1 MKIAICDDNAQYR
14 EQIAAIVTE
23 FAQPR
28 HRDVSL
34 SVYEHPTA
42 LLDDV
47 TRFGGFDIYILD
59 IVMPVVDGVQ
69 LGVQLRRCD
78 AQGKIIFLTSSQEY
92 ALDSYRARAFDYI
105 LKPVKKERLIAALEE
120 AAGTIPNRKDKSIL
134 VKSRESTVKLTYD
147 SILYAELADR
157 KIRYRTI
164 GGNTIE
170 GSSIRV
176 TFSDAVA
183 ELLNDDRFV
192 LCGPGLAVNL
202 YYITMVNNDSL
213 IFKNGLQLY
222 VGKRAGK
229 ELRTVWFDFWM
240 NKEERL

>member
-1 MKIAICDDNAQYR
+1 MKIAICDDNALYR
-14 EQIAAIVTE
+14 EQIADIVKE
-23 FAQPR
+23 YAQPR
-28 HRDVSL
+28 HREISL

-59 IVMPVVDGVQ
+59 IVMPVVDGIQ

-78 AQGKIIFLTSSQEY
+78 PQGKIIFLTSSQEY

-120 AAGTIPNRKDKSIL
+120 AGSAIPNRKDKSIL
-134 VKSRESTVKLTYD
+134 VKNRESTVKLTYD
-147 SILYAELADR
+147 SILWAELSDR
-157 KIRYRTI
+157 KIRYTTI

-170 GSSIRV
+170 GSSIRT
-176 TFSDAVA
+176 TFAEAVA
-183 ELLNDDRFV
+183 DLLADHRFS

-202 YYITMVNNDSL
+202 YYITMVNTDTL
-213 IFKNGLQLY
+213 VFKNGTQRY
-222 VGKRAGK
+222 AGKRACK
-229 ELRTVWFDFWM
+229 ELRSIWFDFWM
-240 NKEERL
+240 NKEESV

>member
-1 MKIAICDDNAQYR
+1 MKIAICDDNAQNRQQISDIVR
-14 EQIAAIVTE
+14 EY
-23 FAQPR
+23 AQPR
-28 HRDVSL
+28 HREISL

-42 LLDDV
+42 LMDDV

-59 IVMPVVDGVQ
+59 IVMPVVNGIQ

-78 AQGKIIFLTSSQEY
+78 PQGKIIYLTSSQEY
-92 ALDSYRARAFDYI
+92 AIDSYRAKAFDYI

-120 AAGTIPNRKDKSIL
+120 CAQTIPNRKNKSIL
-134 VKSRESTVKLTYD
+134 VKNRESTVKLTYD
-147 SILYAELADR
+147 SILYAELVDR
-157 KIRYRTI
+157 KIRYCTI

-176 TFSDAVA
+176 NFSDAVA
-183 ELLNDDRFV
+183 ELLADHRFA

-202 YYITMVNNDSL
+202 YHITMVNADTL
-213 IFKNGLQLY
+213 VFKNGTGRY

-229 ELRTVWFDFWM
+229 ELRSVWFDFWM
-240 NKEERL
+240 NKEDSR